1 MEINFTK
8 QNGVWVAE
16 FEATSD
22 FNLHLERST
31 NGLIRLQQ
39 RGTETGEYV
48 DFYLNAGNDAYANFD
63 SDFGA
68 LVYPKWIKIISGTEV
83 INRKVTFAQ
92 HE

>member
-22 FNLHLERST
+22 FNVHLERT
-31 NGLIRLQQ
+31 NGGLIRLLQ

-48 DFYLNAGNDAYANFD
+48 DFYLNAGSDADANFD